1 MQLAIWASGIDGTAE
16 GTVQWG
22 GGMVDWE
29 ADDYTSNGYYWAELK
44 SITLEC
50 ADEGLNTTHGYVY
63 TGLDGSNVPVSFSIS
78 PTFSPARLLQ
88 AVVSCCHM
96 KRRATCLT
104 RSYGVGVVDSSGA
117 AVSIMSYEPPNEGT
131 AP

>member
-63 TGLDGSNVPVSFSIS
+63 TGLDGSNIPVSFSIS
-78 PTFSPARLLQ
+78 PTFPPARL
-88 AVVSCCHM
+88 VPP
-96 KRRATCLT
+96 LT
-104 RSYGVGVVDSSGA
+104 GGCFSLPREAPSNVLCPFLWSGSGGQLGCRSFH
-117 AVSIMSYEPPNEGT
+117 NEL
-131 AP
+131 

>member
-44 SITLEC
+44 TITLEC
-50 ADEGLNTTHGYVY
+50 ADDGLNTTHGYVY
-63 TGLDGSNVPVSFSIS
+63 TGIDSANIPVSSSVKISALPSCILGASIAVPS
-78 PTFSPARLLQ
+78 KRQCARFL
-88 AVVSCCHM
+88 
-96 KRRATCLT
+96 RAFM
-104 RSYGVGVVDSSGA
+104 A
-117 AVSIMSYEPPNEGT
+117 
-131 AP
+131 